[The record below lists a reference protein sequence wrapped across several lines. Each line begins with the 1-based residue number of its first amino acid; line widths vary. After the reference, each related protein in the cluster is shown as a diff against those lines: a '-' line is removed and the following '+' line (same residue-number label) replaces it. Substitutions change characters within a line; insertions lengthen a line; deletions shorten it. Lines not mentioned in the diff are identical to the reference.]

1 MIRRLL
7 VLAVLAGLPGMAGAQ
22 DRAATLADIQQQ
34 LTVLGTE
41 MQSLRRELATTTSA
55 MGGGSAGASALER
68 LDEMEGELRKLTAKT
83 EELEFRIQK
92 VIEDGTNRID
102 DLQFRLTELEGGDV
116 GTLPKTPP
124 LGGEVPLAAAAPAAK
139 KSSAPQLAVG
149 EQADFDA
156 AKKLAAQGSPADA
169 FAALNQ
175 FVDTYPRSPLA
186 AEAQLYRGDAL
197 VALGNTSQAGR
208 AYLESYTLAE
218 KKDPAIASQ
227 ALYKLGTSL
236 KSLGQTRE
244 ACITLG
250 QVPAHFPGTAAAT
263 AADKALQ
270 GMTCQ

>member
-1 MIRRLL
+1 MLRRLL

-55 MGGGSAGASALER
+55 MGGGVAGASALER

-116 GTLPKTPP
+116 GKLPKTPP
-124 LGGEVPLAAAAPAAK
+124 LGGEVPLAAAPAAK
-139 KSSAPQLAVG
+139 KSTAPQLAVG

-156 AKKLAAQGSPADA
+156 AKKLAAEGAPADA

-218 KKDPAIASQ
+218 KKDPAVASQ

-270 GMTCQ
+270 GMICP

>member
-1 MIRRLL
+1 M
-7 VLAVLAGLPGMAGAQ
+7 
-22 DRAATLADIQQQ
+22 
-34 LTVLGTE
+34 
-41 MQSLRRELATTTSA
+41 
-55 MGGGSAGASALER
+55 
-68 LDEMEGELRKLTAKT
+68 
-83 EELEFRIQK
+83 
-92 VIEDGTNRID
+92 IEDGTNRIG

-116 GTLPKTPP
+116 GKLPKTPP
-124 LGGEVPLAAAAPAAK
+124 LGGEVPLAAVPAAK
-139 KSSAPQLAVG
+139 KSTAPQLAVG

-208 AYLESYTLAE
+208 AYLESYTTAE
-218 KKDPAIASQ
+218 KKDPAVASQ

-244 ACITLG
+244 HHHPGSGAGAFPRHRRRHRRG
-250 QVPAHFPGTAAAT
+250 QGPAGHDLPVTPAAAV
-263 AADKALQ
+263 AAALAPLRDM
-270 GMTCQ
+270 GMARLGIAVGRRGFHGAARAGGGLGSGRRRDAGGRDCGSPPETRSCGRGGDGRRCRRAVSASNTTP

>member
-1 MIRRLL
+1 M
-7 VLAVLAGLPGMAGAQ
+7 
-22 DRAATLADIQQQ
+22 
-34 LTVLGTE
+34 
-41 MQSLRRELATTTSA
+41 
-55 MGGGSAGASALER
+55 
-68 LDEMEGELRKLTAKT
+68 
-83 EELEFRIQK
+83 F
-92 VIEDGTNRID
+92 
-102 DLQFRLTELEGGDV
+102 
-116 GTLPKTPP
+116 
-124 LGGEVPLAAAAPAAK
+124 
-139 KSSAPQLAVG
+139 
-149 EQADFDA
+149 
-156 AKKLAAQGSPADA
+156 
-169 FAALNQ
+169 
-175 FVDTYPRSPLA
+175 PLA

-218 KKDPAIASQ
+218 KKDPAVASQ